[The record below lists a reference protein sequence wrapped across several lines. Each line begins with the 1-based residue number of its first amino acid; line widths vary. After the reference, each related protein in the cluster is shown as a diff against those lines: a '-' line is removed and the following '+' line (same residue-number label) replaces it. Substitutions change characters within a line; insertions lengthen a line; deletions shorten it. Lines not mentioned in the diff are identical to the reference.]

1 MERRRIYLMRHGA
14 VAYFDADGR
23 PVAPDDVPLTAEG
36 RRQAQAA
43 GALLERTTL
52 DRVISSDLPRAVET
66 ATIVA
71 PRHEV
76 EAWPELRE
84 IAGDRF
90 SAIPPDELEREFVGA
105 LHGIVPN
112 GKRFLG
118 GETIGELFDRVLPA
132 VDRLLRNPEWDTAL
146 VVAHGAVNRAIL
158 SHALLGERI
167 FLGRFEQAPGCLNVL
182 DAGREV
188 PPEWIVRAVN
198 VAPDDLAHGTTR
210 LTQMEQYWQ
219 EYVPRD
225 GTGRDVAANAE
236 RAGSPPPS
244 RVVLDASSESGG
256 A

>member
-1 MERRRIYLMRHGA
+1 M
-14 VAYFDADGR
+14 
-23 PVAPDDVPLTAEG
+23 
-36 RRQAQAA
+36 
-43 GALLERTTL
+43 
-52 DRVISSDLPRAVET
+52 
-66 ATIVA
+66 
-71 PRHEV
+71 

-90 SAIPPDELEREFVGA
+90 SAIPPDELERELVGA

-112 GKRFLG
+112 DKRFLG

-132 VDRLLRNPEWDTAL
+132 VDRCSKSG
-146 VVAHGAVNRAIL
+146 VGHGARRRPRRRKPGHPLA
-158 SHALLGERI
+158 RTPRRKD

-244 RVVLDASSESGG
+244 HVVLDASSESGG

>member
-23 PVAPDDVPLTAEG
+23 PVAPDVVPLTADG
-36 RRQAQAA
+36 RRQASAA
-43 GALLERTTL
+43 SALLAGTRL
-52 DRVISSDLPRAVET
+52 DRVVSSDLPRAVET
-66 ATIVA
+66 AALAA
-71 PRHEV
+71 PEHDV

-90 SAIPPDELEREFVGA
+90 SAIPPTELEREFVGA

-112 GKRFLG
+112 DKRFLG

-132 VDRLLRNPEWDTAL
+132 IDRLLGELEWDTAL

-158 SHALLGERI
+158 SHALLGERT

-182 DAGREV
+182 DVGRES

-198 VAPDDLAHGTTR
+198 IAPDDPAHGVTR
-210 LTQMEQYWQ
+210 LTQMEQYWR
-219 EYVPRD
+219 EYVPREDRSASSD
-225 GTGRDVAANAE
+225 GE
-236 RAGSPPPS
+236 RAGSLPPS
-244 RVVLDASSESGG
+244 RVVIDADRKAGG
-256 A
+256 S

>member
-1 MERRRIYLMRHGA
+1 MERRRVYLMRHGA

-36 RRQAQAA
+36 RRQAVAA
-43 GALLERTTL
+43 ARLLEGTLL
-52 DRVISSDLPRAVET
+52 DRVVSSDLPRALET
-66 ATIVA
+66 AALVA
-71 PRHEV
+71 PLHDV

-112 GKRFLG
+112 DKRFLG

-132 VDRLLRNPEWDTAL
+132 VDRLLEDPGWDAAL
-146 VVAHGAVNRAIL
+146 VVAHGAVNRAIV
-158 SHALLGERI
+158 SYALLGERR

-182 DAGREV
+182 DVGRET

-198 VAPDDLAHGTTR
+198 IAPRDLAHGATR
-210 LTQMEQYWQ
+210 LTQMEQYWR
-219 EYVPRD
+219 EYVPRQ
-225 GTGRDVAANAE
+225 GAA
-236 RAGSPPPS
+236 S
-244 RVVLDASSESGG
+244 DQ
-256 A
+256 